1 MRPQQA
7 RTGGGTHTQVTLA
20 KRERNM
26 PILLNAL
33 HTDDATVSVDVT
45 DDLQYWSSRLQA
57 SDMQIRLAIDAVGDS
72 APRVEAWLRESRGAG
87 VVRQDGKWT
96 FLQSA
101 VRNLMFFAT
110 GLVGGSLLG

>member
-1 MRPQQA
+1 MS
-7 RTGGGTHTQVTLA
+7 VVL
-20 KRERNM
+20 NM
-26 PILLNAL
+26 PQP
-33 HTDDATVSVDVT
+33 DDATVSIDEPA
-45 DDLQYWSSRLQA
+45 DLRYWSGRLQA
-57 SDMQIRLAIDAVGDS
+57 SATQIRLAIDAVGDS

-110 GLVGGSLLG
+110 GLCGGSLLG